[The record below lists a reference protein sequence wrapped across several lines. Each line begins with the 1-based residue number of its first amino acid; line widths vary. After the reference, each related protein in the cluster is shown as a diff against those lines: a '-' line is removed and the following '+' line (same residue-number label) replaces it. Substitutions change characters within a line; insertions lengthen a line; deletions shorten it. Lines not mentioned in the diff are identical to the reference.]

1 MKKKDYFIPKMF
13 YKLLIPSV
21 CSSFGFALADMVD
34 ALVLGQRIGETGLA
48 AISLCLPLFM
58 LINIFMDSLGI
69 GGSVYFSQKLGEGNT
84 EKAVD
89 CFNRIW
95 ISVLFLGLCI
105 GIFVNCFPN
114 QILMLF
120 GVAPKDGVLFEA
132 CKDYMKIIGFGAPF
146 LMLNIVFSNFLRND
160 NNAVLASRGFFVG
173 SATDI
178 ILNIILVLFWDMG
191 TKGAALS
198 TVIGSI
204 VAILLYLPAIIG
216 KEAEI
221 LKIKQTSIDLKE
233 IWYCFRIG
241 FSTSIQHL
249 FQLVF
254 LLVINNFL
262 MNLSGESGVAVF
274 DLVYNISFF
283 IVYLFNGVAEAAQPL
298 ISTFCGENSEE
309 DCQYVLHL
317 SQKYGMVFGALMAAV
332 LFIFASNVSRVFG
345 ISEDIIPLAV
355 RAVRIYCMGF
365 AFIGLNIL
373 YGNYY
378 QAKEKTRFAF
388 GVVAL
393 RNFVILLP
401 CVILFSHTGIEN
413 IWLLYPVTEL
423 VSLLIFYLYRKI
435 DKSHELLF
443 DKRRILRII
452 VENEAEDMGI
462 VIDKSMEFCEKWEA
476 TPQQQYSVTLIIE
489 ELCMSIIKNGM
500 INVPERKI
508 RITLLAMEDGDFV
521 LNLLDNA
528 VVFNPFL
535 QKTKKV
541 DLNEDFDID
550 DISMMIIKK
559 KSKKFMYRRC
569 NGFNSLV
576 VRI

>member
-1 MKKKDYFIPKMF
+1 MKKKDYFIPRMF

-21 CSSFGFALADMVD
+21 CSSFGFALADMAD

-69 GGSVYFSQKLGEGNT
+69 GGSVYFSQKLGEGCT

-95 ISVLFLGLCI
+95 ISVLFFGICI
-105 GIFVNCFPN
+105 GIIVNSFPN
-114 QILMLF
+114 QVLF
-120 GVAPKDGVLFEA
+120 LLGVTPEDGMLFEA
-132 CKDYMKIIGFGAPF
+132 CKDYVRIIGLGAPV
-146 LMLNIVFSNFLRND
+146 LMLNVVFSNFLRND
-160 NNAVLASRGFFVG
+160 NNAVLASRGFFIG

-178 ILNIILVLFWDMG
+178 ILNIIMVLFLDMG

-204 VAILLYLPAIIG
+204 VAIAFYLSGIIG
-216 KEAEI
+216 TKAEI
-221 LKIKQTSIDLKE
+221 LKVKQAGVDFKE
-233 IWYCFRIG
+233 TWYCFCTG
-241 FSTSIQHL
+241 FSTSVQHL

-254 LLVINNFL
+254 LLIINNFL
-262 MNLSGESGVAVF
+262 MQISGESGVAIF

-283 IVYLFNGVAEAAQPL
+283 IIYLFNGVAEASQPL
-298 ISTFCGENSEE
+298 ISTFCGENNEE

-317 SQKYGMVFGALMAAV
+317 SQKYGILLGALV
-332 LFIFASNVSRVFG
+332 VILLFIFASNISKVFG
-345 ISEDIIPLAV
+345 ITDDMMPLAI
-355 RAVRIYCMGF
+355 RAIRIYCMGF
-365 AFIGLNIL
+365 ACMGLNIL

-378 QAKEKTRFAF
+378 QAKENTRFAF
-388 GVVAL
+388 LIAVL

-401 CVILFSHTGIEN
+401 CVFLFSYTGIEN
-413 IWLLYPVTEL
+413 IWLLFPVTEL
-423 VSLLIFYLYRKI
+423 ISLLILYIYRKF
-435 DKSHELLF
+435 DKSDELHF
-443 DKRRILRII
+443 DKKRILRIV
-452 VENEAEDMGI
+452 VENEEEDMGI
-462 VIDKSMEFCEKWEA
+462 VIDKSMEFCEQWEA

-489 ELCMSIIKNGM
+489 ELCMSIIRNGM
-500 INVPERKI
+500 INIPDRKI
-508 RITLLAMEDGDFV
+508 RITLLAMEDGDFI

-528 VVFNPFL
+528 VVFNPFSR
-535 QKTKKV
+535 KTKEIN
-541 DLNEDFDID
+541 LNEEIDID
-550 DISMMIIKK
+550 DISMMMIKK
-559 KSKKFMYRRC
+559 KTKKFMYRRC